1 MAEKILIKGGKD
13 YARPTRR
20 LSVNVIM
27 QMTDIIKD
35 LQNGFKV
42 GLFAHG
48 KTPEEAFELAVKNS
62 RGQFEGRSIVVL
74 PSTVGISPYRL
85 SQRILEN
92 DYSMQGPNAPIGC
105 LQVLR
110 TNEVLEEYT
119 RHKRKL
125 KKTMY
130 IAVDLSGKEVTRGN
144 NEKKVRSKALKYTKE
159 QGKIVKI
166 TIQEEVIASMVEYM
180 PKPYPDLNS
189 YYFFGWTAEPIF
201 N

>member
-1 MAEKILIKGGKD
+1 MAEKVLIKGGKD

-85 SQRILEN
+85 AQRILEN
-92 DYSMQGPNAPIGC
+92 DYSMQGPNAPVGC
-105 LQVLR
+105 LQVIK
-110 TNEVLEEYT
+110 TGEVLEEYT
-119 RHKRKL
+119 RFKNKQN
-125 KKTMY
+125 KTVY
-130 IAVDLSGKEVTRGN
+130 IAVDLSGKEVAHGD
-144 NEKKVRSKALKYTKE
+144 NEKKVRAKAFKYAKE
-159 QGKIVKI
+159 HGKIVKI
-166 TIQEEVIASMVEYM
+166 TIQEEVIESTIEYL
-180 PKPYPDLNS
+180 PKPFPDLNS
-189 YYFFGWTAEPIF
+189 YYFFGWVAEPIF